1 MQFLQVACFDE
12 WRAAARTLLCNEVHP
27 SEVHWAQDDKSPGL
41 FDDFSQ
47 VEHAQKED
55 ADQDT
60 RTHTM
65 RFNVP
70 SAFLDLART
79 VACHR
84 NPSRWQLLYQTLWRV
99 VHGERHVLELDTDD
113 DVHQLQRMKKAV
125 TRDVHKM
132 KAFVRFRKIEA
143 GNLPE
148 IYLAWHRPDHLIMRL
163 AAPFFARRFKGMS
176 WTIFTPHES
185 AHWDQKLLTYGPGI
199 PASQAPPPDE
209 QEELWKTYYASIFN
223 PARIKLDMMKRE
235 MPVRH
240 WRTLPE
246 ADLIED
252 LVRDAP
258 ARVKVMIDNH
268 EGFSETGVHY
278 LPEQRDLSSLRK
290 AVGQCQAC
298 ELCHDATQA
307 VFGVGPANASV
318 VLVGEQPGDREDVT
332 GTPFVGPAGQLLNA
346 ALFQA
351 GIDRTSVYL
360 TNVVKHFKH
369 EQRGKRRLHKKPDS
383 REIYACR
390 PWLEAEISA
399 LKPKMVICLGVTAAQ
414 ALMGRD
420 FRLTQQRGVV
430 HKTQW
435 STRTLATWHPAAIL
449 RMQNVQRKREMESQL
464 IEDLRQGMETT
475 R

>member
-1 MQFLQVACFDE
+1 M
-12 WRAAARTLLCNEVHP
+12 
-27 SEVHWAQDDKSPGL
+27 
-41 FDDFSQ
+41 
-47 VEHAQKED
+47 
-55 ADQDT
+55 
-60 RTHTM
+60 
-65 RFNVP
+65 
-70 SAFLDLART
+70 
-79 VACHR
+79 
-84 NPSRWQLLYQTLWRV
+84 
-99 VHGERHVLELDTDD
+99 
-113 DVHQLQRMKKAV
+113 
-125 TRDVHKM
+125 
-132 KAFVRFRKIEA
+132 
-143 GNLPE
+143 
-148 IYLAWHRPDHLIMRL
+148 
-163 AAPFFARRFKGMS
+163 
-176 WTIFTPHES
+176 
-185 AHWDQKLLTYGPGI
+185 
-199 PASQAPPPDE
+199 
-209 QEELWKTYYASIFN
+209 
-223 PARIKLDMMKRE
+223 
-235 MPVRH
+235 
-240 WRTLPE
+240 
-246 ADLIED
+246 
-252 LVRDAP
+252 
-258 ARVKVMIDNH
+258 
-268 EGFSETGVHY
+268 HY

-298 ELCHDATQA
+298 DLCHDATQA